1 MITAIALLF
10 LNFYEDHGATLTTLL
25 NIDHVNSIALL
36 CMCILLDVFVIIGT
50 VCIISEIR
58 KENRGNTVGEPA
70 SSAAACSLI
79 LVENDKITVI
89 KQLGE

>member
-10 LNFYEDHGATLTTLL
+10 LNFYEDYGATLNTLL
-25 NIDHVNSIALL
+25 NIDYINSTALL

-58 KENRGNTVGEPA
+58 KENLFN
-70 SSAAACSLI
+70 
-79 LVENDKITVI
+79 
-89 KQLGE
+89 

>member
-10 LNFYEDHGATLTTLL
+10 LNFYEDHGATLNTLL
-25 NIDHVNSIALL
+25 NIDHVNFIALL

-58 KENRGNTVGEPA
+58 KENLFN
-70 SSAAACSLI
+70 
-79 LVENDKITVI
+79 
-89 KQLGE
+89 